1 MGEEETGPEPEV
13 QLPEMAPGEQV
24 IDDYASI
31 RMTLRQHPVSFLR
44 ADLRDRGYL
53 RAEDLW
59 DIEQDGRASC
69 AGLVLVRQRP
79 GSAKGVIFATLED
92 ETGVCNVV
100 LWPKVFE
107 SFRRPF
113 LQASLLGVTGWI
125 QRDGLVLHL
134 VADKVE
140 DLSRNLAKLQQAG
153 ATRGLDNAMAR
164 ADEVRRPIQEARN
177 FH

>member
-1 MGEEETGPEPEV
+1 
-13 QLPEMAPGEQV
+13 V
-24 IDDYASI
+24 IDDYAAI
-31 RMTLRQHPVSFLR
+31 RLTLRQHPVSFLR
-44 ADLRDRGYL
+44 EELRERGYQ

-59 DIEQDGRASC
+59 EIDQDGRAKC

-107 SFRRPF
+107 AFRRPF
-113 LQASLLGVTGWI
+113 LQASLLGVAGRV

-134 VADKVE
+134 VAEKVE
-140 DLSRNLAKLQQAG
+140 DLSPHLSKLQDKG
-153 ATRGLDNAMAR
+153 APRGLDNAMAR